1 MKSSKA
7 TTAARV
13 VLGLV
18 FFVFGL
24 NFFLHFLPEPP
35 ITGKAGEF
43 MGGMMVSGYLLQL
56 VHATEAIAG
65 AALLARR
72 FVPLALTV
80 LAPIVVN
87 IVAFHAFLMP
97 PMTLGVPVVVLALEV
112 FLAWSYRAA
121 FRSMLRA
128 RDEVGAATHQTA
140 RVPAAASAE

>member
-1 MKSSKA
+1 MKSSKV
-7 TTAARV
+7 TTAAHIL
-13 VLGLV
+13 LGLV

-24 NFFLHFLPEPP
+24 NFFLHFLPEPQ
-35 ITGKAGEF
+35 ITGQAGAF
-43 MGGMMVSGYLLQL
+43 FGGMMASGYLLQL
-56 VHATEAIAG
+56 VHATEVVAG

-97 PMTLGVPVVVLALEV
+97 PATMGVPLVVLALEV
-112 FLAWSYRAA
+112 FLAWTYRSA

-128 RDEVGAATHQTA
+128 REEHAPNTQTA
-140 RVPAAASAE
+140 AQVPAAAPAE